1 MGKYKYD
8 ESRLVFYRTK
18 SGRIA
23 CFDPQKRKFNVPKDT
38 HFIPKQMI
46 KNYNPGKGRVEYD
59 MGVDKEGDEAKAAK
73 WFLKCFGGHVR
84 VLKVENDSEKHV
96 KFPDYLI
103 NGEYWDLKTNKTP
116 TERSI
121 HGAIE
126 GGIKQIRKNNNPG
139 GLIIDITG
147 SGVKDDAILQFISAD
162 KLRQMH
168 IKDIYIIIKRG
179 DEVVGVIR
187 KD

>member
-46 KNYNPGKGRVEYD
+46 KNYNPGKGRVTLAT
-59 MGVDKEGDEAKAAK
+59 GVNKDCDEARAAE
-73 WFLKCFGGHVR
+73 WFLKYFGGDIV
-84 VLKVENDSEKHV
+84 VLKTKSDDEENV
-96 KFPDYLI
+96 KQPDFLI
-103 NGEYWDLKTNKTP
+103 NGEYWDLKTNVTP
-116 TERSI
+116 TENAI
-121 HGAIE
+121 HNAISKGA
-126 GGIKQIRKNNNPG
+126 KQIRKDGKPG
-139 GLIIDITG
+139 GLIIDILEKG
-147 SGVKDDAILQFISAD
+147 IRSDSIISFIIAD
-162 KLRQMH
+162 KLRQLH
-168 IKDIYIIIKRG
+168 ISGIFVVVKKG
-179 DEVVGVIR
+179 DEIIDVVQ